1 MAADEE
7 GTLAQLKTH
16 RKDLVDPKIAAY
28 RGRIVKTT
36 GDGML
41 VEFASVV
48 DAMRCA
54 IDMQRGMAERNT
66 EVPEDKRI
74 EFRVGIHQGDII
86 NDAGDT
92 FGDAVNVAAR
102 LEALSLP
109 GGICVS
115 ARAQEDAIG
124 KLDV

>member
-74 EFRVGIHQGDII
+74 EFRVGIHQGEII
-86 NDAGDT
+86 NDHGES
-92 FGDAVNVAAR
+92 FGGGVEVGAHLGR
-102 LEALSLP
+102 L
-109 GGICVS
+109 
-115 ARAQEDAIG
+115 
-124 KLDV
+124 